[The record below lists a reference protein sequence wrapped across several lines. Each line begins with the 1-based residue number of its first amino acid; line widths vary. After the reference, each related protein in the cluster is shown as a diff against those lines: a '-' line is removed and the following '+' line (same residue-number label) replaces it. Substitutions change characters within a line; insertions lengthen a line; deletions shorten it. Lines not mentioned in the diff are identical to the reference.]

1 MARIVSD
8 AEFEGGIGPL
18 NVEVALDGE
27 EKTAAPSSAAPSSS
41 SPSSSSSAEA
51 AIERA
56 RGEIA
61 RRIVGA
67 VCSVVKAS
75 ESPRKGGEGG
85 GEKGENK
92 EKEKEEN
99 MEKEVEVGGEAA

>member
-1 MARIVSD
+1 MSD

-27 EKTAAPSSAAPSSS
+27 KEKEGEKAAAAAAPSSAAP
-41 SPSSSSSAEA
+41 PPPSSAEA

-75 ESPRKGGEGG
+75 ESPRKGG
-85 GEKGENK
+85 GEKVENK
-92 EKEKEEN
+92 E
-99 MEKEVEVGGEAA
+99 EVDVGGEAA